1 MIKKILFTLITLL
14 IISCGNENKKTVQQ
28 LLDEGNLTE
37 LQDRRSSL
45 IIQKGE
51 INNELDEVT
60 KAVNILD
67 TAQSFVL
74 VNTVTTKTETIK
86 HFSKFQ
92 GIIKTDQNM
101 ILYPEFSGRVVK
113 IYVDEGDVVKKG
125 QALAKIDDG
134 GLYNELKL
142 VESQAKLAKTIY
154 ERQSKLWNDKIG
166 SEIQYLEAKTNYEIQ
181 NNRLK
186 SITESLAK
194 TTITA
199 PFSGTIDEIFIE
211 EGNLVSPPM
220 MPDQGN
226 AFRIINLNELYV
238 ESVIPES
245 FIGKIKKGAEV
256 QVEIPVLNNSFN
268 SLIKHSVSS
277 INQLSRT
284 FKIEVSVPKNDI
296 DLIPNLNVEVN
307 ILDYT
312 NSQAILVPE
321 SIISEDSQNN
331 KFIFT
336 VSNNKAKKTIV
347 ETGYTQDGMIE
358 IISGLDVNEIVINE
372 GGRIVKD
379 GQNVK
384 IFNEDE

>member
-1 MIKKILFTLITLL
+1 MKKFIYPIFILFIV
-14 IISCGNENKKTVQQ
+14 SCNNDNKKTIQE
-28 LLDEGNLTE
+28 LINEGNLEE
-37 LQDRRSSL
+37 LQERRSSL
-45 IIQKGE
+45 IIQKGQ
-51 INNELDEVT
+51 INNELKEITQGVS
-60 KAVNILD
+60 ILD
-67 TAQSFVL
+67 TAKSFVL
-74 VNTVTTKTETIK
+74 VNTVTTKTETIN

-101 ILYPEFSGRVVK
+101 ILYPEFSGRVTK
-113 IYVDEGDVVKKG
+113 IYVDEGDIVKKG

-154 ERQSKLWNDKIG
+154 ERQSKLWKDKIG

-199 PFSGTIDEIFIE
+199 PFGGTIDEIFIE

-256 QVEIPVLNNSFN
+256 QVEIPVLKKSFN

-284 FKIEVSVPKNDI
+284 FKIEVSVPKNDM

-307 ILDYT
+307 VLDYT

-321 SIISEDSQNN
+321 SIVSEDSDNN
-331 KFIFT
+331 KFLFT
-336 VSNNKAKKTIV
+336 VLNNKAKKTIV
-347 ETGYTQDGMIE
+347 ETGYTQNGMIE
-358 IISGLDVNEIVINE
+358 ITTGLDVNEIVINE

>member
-1 MIKKILFTLITLL
+1 MKKFIYPIFILFIV
-14 IISCGNENKKTVQQ
+14 SCNNDNKKTIEE
-28 LLDEGNLTE
+28 LINEGNLEE
-37 LQDRRSSL
+37 LQERRSSL
-45 IIQKGE
+45 IIQKGQ
-51 INNELDEVT
+51 INNELKEITQGVS
-60 KAVNILD
+60 ILD
-67 TAQSFVL
+67 TAKSFVL
-74 VNTVTTKTETIK
+74 VNTVTTKTETIN

-101 ILYPEFSGRVVK
+101 ILYPEFSGRVAK

-256 QVEIPVLNNSFN
+256 QVEIPVLNKSFN
-268 SLIKHSVSS
+268 STIKHSVSS
-277 INQLSRT
+277 INELSRT
-284 FKIEVSVPKNDI
+284 FKIEVSVPKNNL

-307 ILDYT
+307 VLDYT

-321 SIISEDSQNN
+321 SIVSEDSDNN
-331 KFIFT
+331 KFLFI
-336 VSNNKAKKTIV
+336 VLNNKAKKTIV
-347 ETGYTQDGMIE
+347 ETGYTQNGMIE
-358 IISGLDVNEIVINE
+358 ITTGLDVNETVINE

>member
-1 MIKKILFTLITLL
+1 MKKFIYPIFILFIV
-14 IISCGNENKKTVQQ
+14 SCNNDNKKTIEE
-28 LLDEGNLTE
+28 LINEGNLEE
-37 LQDRRSSL
+37 LQERRSSL
-45 IIQKGE
+45 IIQKGQ
-51 INNELDEVT
+51 INNELKEITEGVS
-60 KAVNILD
+60 ILD
-67 TAQSFVL
+67 TAKSFVL
-74 VNTVTTKTETIK
+74 VNTVTTKTETIN

-101 ILYPEFSGRVVK
+101 ILYPEFSGRVTK

-256 QVEIPVLNNSFN
+256 QVEIPVLNKSFN

-277 INQLSRT
+277 INELSRT
-284 FKIEVSVPKNDI
+284 FKIEVSVPKNNL

-307 ILDYT
+307 VLDYT

-321 SIISEDSQNN
+321 SIVSEDSDNN
-331 KFIFT
+331 KFLFI
-336 VSNNKAKKTIV
+336 VLNNKAKKTIV
-347 ETGYTQDGMIE
+347 ETGYTQNGMIE
-358 IISGLDVNEIVINE
+358 ITTGLDVNETVINE

>member
-1 MIKKILFTLITLL
+1 MKKFIYPIFILFIV
-14 IISCGNENKKTVQQ
+14 SCNNDNKKTIEE
-28 LLDEGNLTE
+28 LINEGNLEE
-37 LQDRRSSL
+37 LQERRSSL
-45 IIQKGE
+45 IIQKGQ
-51 INNELDEVT
+51 INNELKEITQGVS
-60 KAVNILD
+60 ILD
-67 TAQSFVL
+67 TAKSFVL
-74 VNTVTTKTETIK
+74 VNTVTTKTETIN

-101 ILYPEFSGRVVK
+101 ILYPEFSGRISK
-113 IYVDEGDVVKKG
+113 IYVDEGDIVKKG

-256 QVEIPVLNNSFN
+256 QVEIPVLNKSFN
-268 SLIKHSVSS
+268 STIKHSVSS
-277 INQLSRT
+277 INELSRT
-284 FKIEVSVPKNDI
+284 FKIEVSVPKNDL

-307 ILDYT
+307 VLDYT

-321 SIISEDSQNN
+321 SIVSEDSDNN
-331 KFIFT
+331 KFLFT
-336 VSNNKAKKTIV
+336 VLNNKAKKTIV
-347 ETGYTQDGMIE
+347 ETGYTQNGMIE
-358 IISGLDVNEIVINE
+358 ITTGLDVNEIVINE

>member
-1 MIKKILFTLITLL
+1 MKKFIYPIFILFIV
-14 IISCGNENKKTVQQ
+14 SCNNDNKKTIEE
-28 LLDEGNLTE
+28 LINEGNLEE
-37 LQDRRSSL
+37 LQERRSSL
-45 IIQKGE
+45 IIQKGQ
-51 INNELDEVT
+51 INNELKEITQGVS
-60 KAVNILD
+60 ILD
-67 TAQSFVL
+67 TAKSFVL
-74 VNTVTTKTETIK
+74 VNTVTTKTETIN

-101 ILYPEFSGRVVK
+101 ILYPEFSGRVAK

-256 QVEIPVLNNSFN
+256 KVEIPVLNKSFN
-268 SLIKHSVSS
+268 STIKHSVSS
-277 INQLSRT
+277 INELSRT
-284 FKIEVSVPKNDI
+284 FKIEVSVPKNDL

-307 ILDYT
+307 VLDYT

-321 SIISEDSQNN
+321 SIVSEDSDNN
-331 KFIFT
+331 KFLFT
-336 VSNNKAKKTIV
+336 VLNNKAKKTIV
-347 ETGYTQDGMIE
+347 ETGYTQNGMIE
-358 IISGLDVNEIVINE
+358 ITTGLDVNETVINE

>member
-1 MIKKILFTLITLL
+1 MKKFIYPIFILFIV
-14 IISCGNENKKTVQQ
+14 SCNNDNKKTIEE
-28 LLDEGNLTE
+28 LINEGNLEE
-37 LQDRRSSL
+37 LQERRSSL
-45 IIQKGE
+45 IIQKGQ
-51 INNELDEVT
+51 INNELKEITQGVS
-60 KAVNILD
+60 ILD
-67 TAQSFVL
+67 TAKSFVL
-74 VNTVTTKTETIK
+74 VNTVITKTETIN

-101 ILYPEFSGRVVK
+101 ILYPEFSGRVAK

-256 QVEIPVLNNSFN
+256 QVEIPVLNKSFN

-277 INQLSRT
+277 INELSRT
-284 FKIEVSVPKNDI
+284 FKIEVSVPKNNL

-307 ILDYT
+307 VLDYT

-321 SIISEDSQNN
+321 SIVSEDSDNN
-331 KFIFT
+331 KFLFI
-336 VSNNKAKKTIV
+336 VLNNKAKKTIV
-347 ETGYTQDGMIE
+347 ETGYTQNGMIE
-358 IISGLDVNEIVINE
+358 ITTGLDVNETVINE

>member
-1 MIKKILFTLITLL
+1 MKKFIYPIFILFIV
-14 IISCGNENKKTVQQ
+14 SCNNDNKKTIEE
-28 LLDEGNLTE
+28 LINEGNLEE
-37 LQDRRSSL
+37 LQERRSSL
-45 IIQKGE
+45 IIQKGQ
-51 INNELDEVT
+51 INNELKEITQGVS
-60 KAVNILD
+60 ILD
-67 TAQSFVL
+67 TVKSFVL
-74 VNTVTTKTETIK
+74 VNTVTTKKEAIN

-101 ILYPEFSGRVVK
+101 ILYPEFSGRVSK

-256 QVEIPVLNNSFN
+256 QVEIPVLNKSFN
-268 SLIKHSVSS
+268 STIKHSVSS

-284 FKIEVSVPKNDI
+284 FKIEVSVPKNDL

-307 ILDYT
+307 VLDYT

-321 SIISEDSQNN
+321 SIVSEDSDNN
-331 KFIFT
+331 KFLFT
-336 VSNNKAKKTIV
+336 VLNNKAKKTIV
-347 ETGYTQDGMIE
+347 ETGYTQNGMIE
-358 IISGLDVNEIVINE
+358 ITTGLDVNEIVINE

>member
-1 MIKKILFTLITLL
+1 MKKFIYPIFILFIV
-14 IISCGNENKKTVQQ
+14 SCNNDNKKTIEE
-28 LLDEGNLTE
+28 LINEGNLEE
-37 LQDRRSSL
+37 LQERRSSL
-45 IIQKGE
+45 IIQKGQ
-51 INNELDEVT
+51 INNELKEITQGVS
-60 KAVNILD
+60 ILD
-67 TAQSFVL
+67 TAKSFVL
-74 VNTVTTKTETIK
+74 VNTVTTKTETIN

-101 ILYPEFSGRVVK
+101 ILYPEFSGRVAK

-134 GLYNELKL
+134 GLFNELKL

-238 ESVIPES
+238 GSVIPES

-256 QVEIPVLNNSFN
+256 KVEIPVLNKSFN
-268 SLIKHSVSS
+268 STIKHSVSS

-284 FKIEVSVPKNDI
+284 FKIEVSVPENDL

-307 ILDYT
+307 VLDYT

-321 SIISEDSQNN
+321 SIVSEDSDNN
-331 KFIFT
+331 KFLFT

-347 ETGYTQDGMIE
+347 ETGYTQNGMIE
-358 IISGLDVNEIVINE
+358 ITTGLDVNEIVINE

>member
-1 MIKKILFTLITLL
+1 MKKFIYPIFILFIV
-14 IISCGNENKKTVQQ
+14 SCNNDNKKTIEE
-28 LLDEGNLTE
+28 LINEGNLEE
-37 LQDRRSSL
+37 LQERRSSL
-45 IIQKGE
+45 IIQKGQ
-51 INNELDEVT
+51 INNELKEITQGVS
-60 KAVNILD
+60 ILD
-67 TAQSFVL
+67 TAKSFVL
-74 VNTVTTKTETIK
+74 VNTVTTKTETIN

-101 ILYPEFSGRVVK
+101 ILYPEFSGRVSK

-199 PFSGTIDEIFIE
+199 PFNGTIDEIFIE

-256 QVEIPVLNNSFN
+256 QVEIPVLNKSFN
-268 SLIKHSVSS
+268 STIKHSVSS

-284 FKIEVSVPKNDI
+284 FKIEVSVPKNDL

-307 ILDYT
+307 VLDYT

-321 SIISEDSQNN
+321 SIVSEDSDNN
-331 KFIFT
+331 KFLFT
-336 VSNNKAKKTIV
+336 VLNNKAKKTIV
-347 ETGYTQDGMIE
+347 ETGYTQNGMIE
-358 IISGLDVNEIVINE
+358 ITTGLDVNEIVINE

>member
-1 MIKKILFTLITLL
+1 MKKFIYPIFILFIV
-14 IISCGNENKKTVQQ
+14 SCNNDNKKTIEE
-28 LLDEGNLTE
+28 LINEGNLEE
-37 LQDRRSSL
+37 LQERRSSL
-45 IIQKGE
+45 IIQKGQ
-51 INNELDEVT
+51 INNELKEITQGVS
-60 KAVNILD
+60 ILD
-67 TAQSFVL
+67 TAKSFVL
-74 VNTVTTKTETIK
+74 VNTVTTKTETIN

-101 ILYPEFSGRVVK
+101 ILYPEFSGRVSK

-199 PFSGTIDEIFIE
+199 PFNGTIDEIFIE

-256 QVEIPVLNNSFN
+256 KVEIPVLNKSFN
-268 SLIKHSVSS
+268 STIKHSVSS
-277 INQLSRT
+277 IDQLSRT
-284 FKIEVSVPKNDI
+284 FKIEVSVPKNDL

-307 ILDYT
+307 VLDYT

-321 SIISEDSQNN
+321 SIVSEDSDNN
-331 KFIFT
+331 KFLFT
-336 VSNNKAKKTIV
+336 VLNNKAKKTIV
-347 ETGYTQDGMIE
+347 ETGYTQNGMIE
-358 IISGLDVNEIVINE
+358 ITTGLDVNEIVINE

>member
-1 MIKKILFTLITLL
+1 MKKFIYPIFILF
-14 IISCGNENKKTVQQ
+14 IISCNNDNKKTIQE
-28 LLDEGNLTE
+28 LINEGNLEE
-37 LQDRRSSL
+37 LQERRSSL
-45 IIQKGE
+45 IIQKGQ
-51 INNELDEVT
+51 INNELKEITQGVS
-60 KAVNILD
+60 ILD
-67 TAQSFVL
+67 TAKSFVL
-74 VNTVTTKTETIK
+74 VNTVTTKTETIN

-101 ILYPEFSGRVVK
+101 ILYPEFSGRVSK

-256 QVEIPVLNNSFN
+256 QVEIPVLNKSFN
-268 SLIKHSVSS
+268 STIKHSVSS
-277 INQLSRT
+277 INELSRT
-284 FKIEVSVPKNDI
+284 FKIEVSVPKNDL

-307 ILDYT
+307 VLDYT

-321 SIISEDSQNN
+321 SIVSEDSDNN
-331 KFIFT
+331 KFLFT
-336 VSNNKAKKTIV
+336 VLNNKAKKTIV
-347 ETGYTQDGMIE
+347 ETGYTQNGMIE
-358 IISGLDVNEIVINE
+358 ITTGLDVNEIVINE

>member
-1 MIKKILFTLITLL
+1 MLF
-14 IISCGNENKKTVQQ
+14 
-28 LLDEGNLTE
+28 
-37 LQDRRSSL
+37 RS
-45 IIQKGE
+45 
-51 INNELDEVT
+51 
-60 KAVNILD
+60 
-67 TAQSFVL
+67 
-74 VNTVTTKTETIK
+74 
-86 HFSKFQ
+86 
-92 GIIKTDQNM
+92 
-101 ILYPEFSGRVVK
+101 
-113 IYVDEGDVVKKG
+113 
-125 QALAKIDDG
+125 AKIDDG

-256 QVEIPVLNNSFN
+256 QVEIPVLNKSFN
-268 SLIKHSVSS
+268 STIKHSVSS
-277 INQLSRT
+277 INELSRT
-284 FKIEVSVPKNDI
+284 FKIEVSVPKNDL

-307 ILDYT
+307 VLDYT

-321 SIISEDSQNN
+321 SIVSEDSDNN
-331 KFIFT
+331 KFLFT
-336 VSNNKAKKTIV
+336 VLNNKAKKTIV
-347 ETGYTQDGMIE
+347 ETGYTQNGMIE
-358 IISGLDVNEIVINE
+358 ITIGLDVNEIVINE

>member
-1 MIKKILFTLITLL
+1 MKKFIYPIFILFIV
-14 IISCGNENKKTVQQ
+14 SCNNDNKKTIEE
-28 LLDEGNLTE
+28 LINEGNLEE
-37 LQDRRSSL
+37 LQERRSSL
-45 IIQKGE
+45 IIQKGQ
-51 INNELDEVT
+51 INNELKEITQGVS
-60 KAVNILD
+60 ILD
-67 TAQSFVL
+67 TAKSFVL
-74 VNTVTTKTETIK
+74 VNTVTTKTETIN

-101 ILYPEFSGRVVK
+101 ILYPEFSGRVAK

-154 ERQSKLWNDKIG
+154 ERQSKLWKDKIG

-199 PFSGTIDEIFIE
+199 PFNGTIDEIFIE

-256 QVEIPVLNNSFN
+256 QVEIPVLNKSFN
-268 SLIKHSVSS
+268 STIKHSVSS

-284 FKIEVSVPKNDI
+284 FKIEVSVPKNDL

-307 ILDYT
+307 VLDYT

-321 SIISEDSQNN
+321 SIVSEDSDNN
-331 KFIFT
+331 KFLFT
-336 VSNNKAKKTIV
+336 VLNNKAKKTIV
-347 ETGYTQDGMIE
+347 ETGYTQNGMIE
-358 IISGLDVNEIVINE
+358 ITTGLDVNEIVINE

>member
-1 MIKKILFTLITLL
+1 MKKFIYPIFILFIV
-14 IISCGNENKKTVQQ
+14 SCNNDNKKTIEE
-28 LLDEGNLTE
+28 LINEGNLEE
-37 LQDRRSSL
+37 LQERRSSL
-45 IIQKGE
+45 IIQKGQ
-51 INNELDEVT
+51 INNELKEITQGVS
-60 KAVNILD
+60 ILD
-67 TAQSFVL
+67 TVKSFVL
-74 VNTVTTKTETIK
+74 VNTVTTKTETIN

-101 ILYPEFSGRVVK
+101 ILYPEFSGRVAK
-113 IYVDEGDVVKKG
+113 IFVEEGDVVKKG

-256 QVEIPVLNNSFN
+256 KVEIPVLNKSFN
-268 SLIKHSVSS
+268 STIKHSVSS
-277 INQLSRT
+277 INRLSRT
-284 FKIEVSVPKNDI
+284 FKIEVSVPKNDL

-307 ILDYT
+307 VLDYT
-312 NSQAILVPE
+312 NYQAILVPE
-321 SIISEDSQNN
+321 SIVSEDSDNN
-331 KFIFT
+331 KFLFT
-336 VSNNKAKKTIV
+336 VLNNKAKKTIV
-347 ETGYTQDGMIE
+347 ETGYTQNGMIE
-358 IISGLDVNEIVINE
+358 ITTGLDVNEIVINE

>member
-1 MIKKILFTLITLL
+1 MKKFIYPIFILFIV
-14 IISCGNENKKTVQQ
+14 SCNNDNKKTIEE
-28 LLDEGNLTE
+28 LINEGNLEE
-37 LQDRRSSL
+37 LQERRSSL
-45 IIQKGE
+45 IIQKGQ
-51 INNELDEVT
+51 INNELKEITQGVS
-60 KAVNILD
+60 ILD
-67 TAQSFVL
+67 TAKSFVL
-74 VNTVTTKTETIK
+74 VNTVTTKTETIN
-86 HFSKFQ
+86 HFSKIQ

-101 ILYPEFSGRVVK
+101 ILYPEFSGRISK

-256 QVEIPVLNNSFN
+256 QVEIPVLNKSFN
-268 SLIKHSVSS
+268 STIKHSVSS

-284 FKIEVSVPKNDI
+284 FKIEVSVPKNDL

-307 ILDYT
+307 VLDYT

-321 SIISEDSQNN
+321 SIVSEDSDNN
-331 KFIFT
+331 KFLFT
-336 VSNNKAKKTIV
+336 VLNNKAKKTIV
-347 ETGYTQDGMIE
+347 ETGYTQNGMIE
-358 IISGLDVNEIVINE
+358 ITTGLDVNEIVINE

>member
-1 MIKKILFTLITLL
+1 MKKFIYPIFILFIV
-14 IISCGNENKKTVQQ
+14 SCNNDNKKTIEE
-28 LLDEGNLTE
+28 LINEGNLEE
-37 LQDRRSSL
+37 LQERRSSL
-45 IIQKGE
+45 IIQKGQ
-51 INNELDEVT
+51 INNELKEITQGVS
-60 KAVNILD
+60 ILD
-67 TAQSFVL
+67 TAKSFVL
-74 VNTVTTKTETIK
+74 VNTVTTKTETIN

-101 ILYPEFSGRVVK
+101 ILYPEFSGRVSK

-226 AFRIINLNELYV
+226 AFRIINLNDLYV

-256 QVEIPVLNNSFN
+256 KVEIPVLNKSFN
-268 SLIKHSVSS
+268 STIKHSVSS
-277 INQLSRT
+277 IDQLSRT
-284 FKIEVSVPKNDI
+284 FKIEVSVPKNDL

-307 ILDYT
+307 VLDYT

-321 SIISEDSQNN
+321 SIVSEDSDNN
-331 KFIFT
+331 KFLFT
-336 VSNNKAKKTIV
+336 VLNNKAKKTIV
-347 ETGYTQDGMIE
+347 ETGYTQNGMIE
-358 IISGLDVNEIVINE
+358 ITTGLDVNEIVINE

>member
-1 MIKKILFTLITLL
+1 MKKFIYPIFILFIV
-14 IISCGNENKKTVQQ
+14 SCNNDNKKTIEE
-28 LLDEGNLTE
+28 LINEGNLEE
-37 LQDRRSSL
+37 LQERRSSL
-45 IIQKGE
+45 IIQKGQ
-51 INNELDEVT
+51 INNELKEITQGVS
-60 KAVNILD
+60 ILD
-67 TAQSFVL
+67 TAKSFVL
-74 VNTVTTKTETIK
+74 VNTVTTKTETIN

-101 ILYPEFSGRVVK
+101 IIYPEFSGRVAK

-181 NNRLK
+181 NNRFK

-199 PFSGTIDEIFIE
+199 PFNGTIDEIFIE

-256 QVEIPVLNNSFN
+256 QVEIPVLNKSFN
-268 SLIKHSVSS
+268 STIKHSVSS
-277 INQLSRT
+277 IDQLSRT
-284 FKIEVSVPKNDI
+284 FKIEVSVPKNDL

-307 ILDYT
+307 VLDYT

-321 SIISEDSQNN
+321 SIVSEDSDNN
-331 KFIFT
+331 KFLFT
-336 VSNNKAKKTIV
+336 VLNNKAKKTIV
-347 ETGYTQDGMIE
+347 ETGYTQNGMIE
-358 IISGLDVNEIVINE
+358 ITTGLDVNEIVINE

>member
-1 MIKKILFTLITLL
+1 MKKFIYPIFILFIV
-14 IISCGNENKKTVQQ
+14 SCNNDNKKTIEE
-28 LLDEGNLTE
+28 LINEGNLEE
-37 LQDRRSSL
+37 LQERRSSL
-45 IIQKGE
+45 IIQKGQ
-51 INNELDEVT
+51 INNELKEITQGVS
-60 KAVNILD
+60 ILD
-67 TAQSFVL
+67 TAKSFVL
-74 VNTVTTKTETIK
+74 VNTVTTKTETIN

-101 ILYPEFSGRVVK
+101 ILYPEFSGRVAK

-226 AFRIINLNELYV
+226 AFRIINLNELYA

-256 QVEIPVLNNSFN
+256 QVEIPVLNKSFN
-268 SLIKHSVSS
+268 STIKHSVSS
-277 INQLSRT
+277 IDQLSRT
-284 FKIEVSVPKNDI
+284 FKIEVSVPKNDL

-307 ILDYT
+307 VLDYT

-321 SIISEDSQNN
+321 SIVSEDSDNN
-331 KFIFT
+331 KFLFT
-336 VSNNKAKKTIV
+336 VLNNKAKKTIV
-347 ETGYTQDGMIE
+347 ETGYTQNGMIE
-358 IISGLDVNEIVINE
+358 ITTGLDVNEIVINE

>member
-1 MIKKILFTLITLL
+1 MKKFIYPIFILFIV
-14 IISCGNENKKTVQQ
+14 SCNNDNKKTIQE
-28 LLDEGNLTE
+28 LINEGNLEE
-37 LQDRRSSL
+37 LQERRSSL
-45 IIQKGE
+45 IIQKGQ
-51 INNELDEVT
+51 INNELKEITQGVS
-60 KAVNILD
+60 ILD
-67 TAQSFVL
+67 TAKSFVL
-74 VNTVTTKTETIK
+74 VNTVTTKTETIN

-101 ILYPEFSGRVVK
+101 ILYPEFSGRVSK

-199 PFSGTIDEIFIE
+199 PFNGTIDEIFIE

-226 AFRIINLNELYV
+226 AFRIINLNELYA

-256 QVEIPVLNNSFN
+256 QVEIPVLNKSFN
-268 SLIKHSVSS
+268 STIKHSVSS
-277 INQLSRT
+277 IDQLSRT
-284 FKIEVSVPKNDI
+284 FKIEVSVPKNDL

-307 ILDYT
+307 VLDYT

-321 SIISEDSQNN
+321 SIISEDSENN
-331 KFIFT
+331 KFLFT

-358 IISGLDVNEIVINE
+358 IITGLDVNEIVINE

>member
-1 MIKKILFTLITLL
+1 MKKFIYPIFILFIV
-14 IISCGNENKKTVQQ
+14 SCNNDNKKTIEE
-28 LLDEGNLTE
+28 LINEGNLEE
-37 LQDRRSSL
+37 LQERRSSL
-45 IIQKGE
+45 IIQKGQ
-51 INNELDEVT
+51 INNELKEITEGVS
-60 KAVNILD
+60 ILD
-67 TAQSFVL
+67 TAKSFVL
-74 VNTVTTKTETIK
+74 VNTVTTKTETIN

-101 ILYPEFSGRVVK
+101 ILYPEFSGRVSK

-256 QVEIPVLNNSFN
+256 QVEIPVLNKSFN
-268 SLIKHSVSS
+268 STIKHSVSS

-284 FKIEVSVPKNDI
+284 FKIEVSVPKNDL

-307 ILDYT
+307 VLDYT

-321 SIISEDSQNN
+321 SIVSEDSDNN
-331 KFIFT
+331 KFLFT
-336 VSNNKAKKTIV
+336 VLNNKAKKTIV
-347 ETGYTQDGMIE
+347 ETGYTQNGMIE
-358 IISGLDVNEIVINE
+358 ITIGLDVNEIVINE

>member
-1 MIKKILFTLITLL
+1 MKKFIYPIFILFIV
-14 IISCGNENKKTVQQ
+14 SCNNDNKKTIEE
-28 LLDEGNLTE
+28 LINEGNLQE
-37 LQDRRSSL
+37 LQERRSSL

-51 INNELDEVT
+51 INNELKEITQGVS
-60 KAVNILD
+60 ILD
-67 TAQSFVL
+67 TAKSFVL

-384 IFNEDE
+384 IFNEDD

>member
-1 MIKKILFTLITLL
+1 MKKFIYPIFILFIV
-14 IISCGNENKKTVQQ
+14 SCNNDNKKTIEE
-28 LLDEGNLTE
+28 LINEGNLEE
-37 LQDRRSSL
+37 LQERRSSL
-45 IIQKGE
+45 IIQKGQ
-51 INNELDEVT
+51 INNELKEITEGVS
-60 KAVNILD
+60 ILD
-67 TAQSFVL
+67 TAKSFVL
-74 VNTVTTKTETIK
+74 VNTVTTKTETIN

-101 ILYPEFSGRVVK
+101 ILYPEFSGRVAK
-113 IYVDEGDVVKKG
+113 IFVEEGDVVKKG

-256 QVEIPVLNNSFN
+256 QVEIPVLNKSFN

-284 FKIEVSVPKNDI
+284 FKIEVSVPKNNL

-307 ILDYT
+307 VLDYT

-321 SIISEDSQNN
+321 SIVSEDSDNN
-331 KFIFT
+331 KFLFT
-336 VSNNKAKKTIV
+336 VLNNKAKKTIV
-347 ETGYTQDGMIE
+347 ETGYTQNGMIE
-358 IISGLDVNEIVINE
+358 ITIGLDVNEIVINE

>member
-1 MIKKILFTLITLL
+1 MKKFIYPIFILFIV
-14 IISCGNENKKTVQQ
+14 SCNNDNKKTIQE
-28 LLDEGNLTE
+28 LINEGNLEE
-37 LQDRRSSL
+37 LQERRSSL
-45 IIQKGE
+45 IIQKGQ
-51 INNELDEVT
+51 INNELKEITQGVS
-60 KAVNILD
+60 ILD
-67 TAQSFVL
+67 TAKSFVL
-74 VNTVTTKTETIK
+74 VNTVTTKTETIN

-101 ILYPEFSGRVVK
+101 ILYPEFSGRVSK

-199 PFSGTIDEIFIE
+199 PFNGTIDEIFIE

-226 AFRIINLNELYV
+226 AFRIINLNELYA

-256 QVEIPVLNNSFN
+256 QVEIPVLNKSFN
-268 SLIKHSVSS
+268 STIKHSVSS
-277 INQLSRT
+277 IDQLSRT
-284 FKIEVSVPKNDI
+284 FKIEVSVPKNDL

-307 ILDYT
+307 VLDYT

-321 SIISEDSQNN
+321 SIVSEDSDNN
-331 KFIFT
+331 KFLFT
-336 VSNNKAKKTIV
+336 VLNNKAKKTIV
-347 ETGYTQDGMIE
+347 ETGYTQNGMIE
-358 IISGLDVNEIVINE
+358 ITTGLDVNEIVINE

>member
-1 MIKKILFTLITLL
+1 MKKFIYPIFILFIV
-14 IISCGNENKKTVQQ
+14 SCNNDNKKTIEE
-28 LLDEGNLTE
+28 LINEGNLEE
-37 LQDRRSSL
+37 LQERRSSL
-45 IIQKGE
+45 IIQKGQ
-51 INNELDEVT
+51 INNELKEITQGVS
-60 KAVNILD
+60 ILD
-67 TAQSFVL
+67 TAKSFVL
-74 VNTVTTKTETIK
+74 VNTVTTKTETIN

-101 ILYPEFSGRVVK
+101 ILYPEFSGRVAK
-113 IYVDEGDVVKKG
+113 IFVEEGDVVKKG

-256 QVEIPVLNNSFN
+256 QVEIPVLNKSFN
-268 SLIKHSVSS
+268 STIKHSVSS
-277 INQLSRT
+277 INELSRT
-284 FKIEVSVPKNDI
+284 FKIEVSVPKNDL

-307 ILDYT
+307 VLDYT

-321 SIISEDSQNN
+321 SIVSEDSDNN
-331 KFIFT
+331 KFLFT
-336 VSNNKAKKTIV
+336 VLNNKAKKTIV
-347 ETGYTQDGMIE
+347 ETGYTQNGMIE
-358 IISGLDVNEIVINE
+358 ITTGLDVNEIVINE

>member
-1 MIKKILFTLITLL
+1 MKKFIYPIFILFIV
-14 IISCGNENKKTVQQ
+14 SCNNDNKKTIQE
-28 LLDEGNLTE
+28 LINEGNLEE
-37 LQDRRSSL
+37 LQERRSSL
-45 IIQKGE
+45 IIQKGQ
-51 INNELDEVT
+51 INNELKEITQGVS
-60 KAVNILD
+60 ILD
-67 TAQSFVL
+67 TAKSFVL
-74 VNTVTTKTETIK
+74 VNTVTTKTETIN

-101 ILYPEFSGRVVK
+101 ILYPEFSGRVTK

-256 QVEIPVLNNSFN
+256 QVEIPVLKKSFN

-284 FKIEVSVPKNDI
+284 FKIEVSVPKNDM

-307 ILDYT
+307 VLDYT

-321 SIISEDSQNN
+321 SIVSEDSDNN
-331 KFIFT
+331 KFLFT
-336 VSNNKAKKTIV
+336 VLNNKAKKTIV
-347 ETGYTQDGMIE
+347 ETGYTQNGMIE
-358 IISGLDVNEIVINE
+358 ITTGLDVNEIVINE

>member
-1 MIKKILFTLITLL
+1 MKKFIYPIFILFIV
-14 IISCGNENKKTVQQ
+14 SCNNDNKKTIEE
-28 LLDEGNLTE
+28 LINEGNLEE
-37 LQDRRSSL
+37 LQERRSSL
-45 IIQKGE
+45 IIQKGQ
-51 INNELDEVT
+51 INNELKEITQGVS
-60 KAVNILD
+60 ILD
-67 TAQSFVL
+67 TAKSFVL
-74 VNTVTTKTETIK
+74 VNTVTTKTETIN

-101 ILYPEFSGRVVK
+101 IIYPEFSGRVAK

-226 AFRIINLNELYV
+226 AFRIINLNEPYA

-256 QVEIPVLNNSFN
+256 QVEIPVLNKSFN
-268 SLIKHSVSS
+268 STIKHSVSS
-277 INQLSRT
+277 IDQLSRT
-284 FKIEVSVPKNDI
+284 FKIEVSVPKNDL

-307 ILDYT
+307 VLDYT

-321 SIISEDSQNN
+321 SIVSEDSDNN
-331 KFIFT
+331 KFLFT
-336 VSNNKAKKTIV
+336 VLNNKAKKTIV
-347 ETGYTQDGMIE
+347 ETGYTQNGMIE
-358 IISGLDVNEIVINE
+358 ITTGLDVNEIVINE